1 MGSFF
6 KFGQAVLEIF
16 EFYCS
21 KKQGF
26 FRQDLEGTYIS
37 EMAPKDDFWRV
48 FCNFL
53 GINTHNLVKNDLK
66 LKNKSLFEAKFYRAW
81 HEKIHRSQS
90 SDIWSL
96 GLGPRN

>member
-37 EMAPKDDFWRV
+37 EMAPKRWF
-48 FCNFL
+48 FKGFL
-53 GINTHNLVKNDLK
+53 QFSG
-66 LKNKSLFEAKFYRAW
+66 NKHS
-81 HEKIHRSQS
+81 
-90 SDIWSL
+90 
-96 GLGPRN
+96 

>member
-37 EMAPKDDFWRV
+37 EMAPKDDF
-48 FCNFL
+48 
-53 GINTHNLVKNDLK
+53 
-66 LKNKSLFEAKFYRAW
+66 
-81 HEKIHRSQS
+81 
-90 SDIWSL
+90 
-96 GLGPRN
+96 